1 MQYSFLVDIVF
12 FGLILVQQYSSSVS
26 VHNVYADLPL
36 FTEIRFLHVH
46 GCVHVLLNYKA
57 IKLNF
62 VE

>member
-26 VHNVYADLPL
+26 LHNVYADLPL

-46 GCVHVLLNYKA
+46 VLLNYKA
-57 IKLNF
+57 IKLHF